1 MARDRYGN
9 AEGHDFWRRTLVLVL
24 VNSSF
29 VVTLYSSSWFRDRS
43 FGLFRNKGDSI
54 RELNFVVKFKGRD
67 WASGCLETKR
77 LHRADSAAKAETA
90 ESSSAESDDSR
101 EFEKSEMIVRWNVL
115 VARQWCVVFKLI
127 AKYPFFP
134 IMRLFM
140 TSYILFS

>member
-1 MARDRYGN
+1 MVVLKRNGSTTRIQ
-9 AEGHDFWRRTLVLVL
+9 RR
-24 VNSSF
+24 
-29 VVTLYSSSWFRDRS
+29 RQ
-43 FGLFRNKGDSI
+43 
-54 RELNFVVKFKGRD
+54 
-67 WASGCLETKR
+67 
-77 LHRADSAAKAETA
+77 TA

-140 TSYILFS
+140 TSYILFSLYQISVAVRTYHWMKRNLIFNLDLIHFRNFPKIFFSQIYTWSCIKNKLLNRNQVRTAKQLSLET